1 MKAAMPP
8 EFKAAVASAFSAQDI
23 ADVKAIALMAGLT
36 EKVRGKTESMA
47 LFLDLAKAMRMAVLV
62 TGGDAP
68 SFEVYLGADLVT
80 ALGGEKARASR
91 LAVNKLQNN
100 MAKSGIRPWTQAEI
114 MMAIYA
120 QQMLECVVA
129 ACEP

>member
-1 MKAAMPP
+1 MPP
-8 EFKAAVASAFSAQDI
+8 ELKAAIASSLSAQDI
-23 ADVKAIALMAGLT
+23 ADIKAIALMAGLT
-36 EKVRGKTESMA
+36 EKARGKTASMA
-47 LFLDLAKAMRMAVLV
+47 IFLDLAKKMRMAVLV

-68 SFEVYLGADLVT
+68 SFELYLGTDLVT
-80 ALGGEKARASR
+80 ALDGEKARATR
-91 LAVNKLQNN
+91 LAANQLQNR